1 MKIDDHEPTSIES
14 LLLQSGEAIRAPL
27 NANGLADYCWSD
39 WMKRIEQVERKQV
52 GEILSDMPHV
62 EDQLRSHVQNNPAS
76 IVWLLV
82 EGIVLPGYKDGKLGC
97 YTYIARDCS
106 TFTKGRREVETHYTP
121 GWFSQIPFEKYEG
134 FLTGVARIGIRVRRT
149 VDAVSTAKVLHQME
163 VSAQTEPTTLQRHIK
178 PNITFHPNPQV
189 ITLLGVMATQ
199 IDKDGN
205 IRAVSSGIG
214 VELAERLIK
223 EFGSVFKIMESSP
236 ETIAELVPGMGKV
249 SAKKLL
255 EAFGRKL

>member
-1 MKIDDHEPTSIES
+1 MKLDNSEPTSIEN

-27 NANGLADYCWSD
+27 NRNGLADYCWSD

-62 EDQLRSHVQNNPAS
+62 EDQLRSHVQNTPTS
-76 IVWLLV
+76 VVWLLV
-82 EGIVLPGYKDGKLGC
+82 EGIVQPGYKDGKLGC
-97 YTYIARDCS
+97 YTYQARDCS
-106 TFTKGRREVETHYTP
+106 TFIKGRREVEIHYIP
-121 GWFSQIPFEKYEG
+121 GWFSKIPFEKYTG
-134 FLTGVARIGIRVRRT
+134 FLTGLERIGIKVKCT
-149 VDAVSTAKVLHQME
+149 VDAVGTAKVLHQME

-178 PNITFHPNPQV
+178 PNITFHPNPHV
-189 ITLLGVMATQ
+189 MTLLGVMATH

-205 IRAVSSGIG
+205 TKAIPSGVG

-236 ETIAELVPGMGKV
+236 ETISELVPGMGKV
-249 SAKKLL
+249 SARKLL
-255 EAFGRKL
+255 EAFGRIL